1 MGKPESAFDT
11 LGFEA
16 TVDRVVSDVA
26 NLYVS
31 DGAPW
36 VVGYSGGKDSTA
48 ALSLVWL
55 ALRQLPPEQRK
66 KPVHV
71 ITTDTLVE
79 NPVVAAWVNNSLARV
94 KDAATAE
101 GLPIGPHRLTPD
113 IRDTYWVNLIGRGYP
128 APRNKFRWCTERL
141 KIKPSNSFI
150 TQVVKQ
156 NGEAILVLGTR
167 RAKSARR
174 SANMALHSQGA
185 VRDRLTPNAALPN
198 SLVFT
203 PIEHWSNDDVW
214 RFLMQVGNP
223 WGHSNKE
230 LLGMYRG
237 ASADGEC
244 PLVVDSSTPSCGS
257 SRFGC
262 WVCTLVD
269 QDKSMA
275 AMIQNDQEKD
285 WMLPLLEL
293 RNELDFR
300 TPEARAVE
308 RERRDFRRMSGGL
321 TGYVS
326 DGGVQ
331 LVPGPYTQ
339 DAREH
344 WLRRVLETQTHLR
357 AQAPDG
363 LGDYVLITQEELAE
377 IRRIWMVEKH
387 EIEDR
392 LPVVYE
398 EVTGERYPAPEFD
411 EHHLFDSDSLQLLR
425 ESSGGDELHYELI
438 RNLLDVERRFR
449 TMARRRGLYKA
460 LEDQI
465 RRCYFDDASDAL
477 EFVRANALRRTHAVE
492 RVNRILDGL
501 PDYDAGASPHP
512 SAEARSSRRPLFDD
526 VDLGPQA

>member
-1 MGKPESAFDT
+1 MSTTESAFKE
-11 LGFEA
+11 LGYKA
-16 TVDRVVSDVA
+16 TVDRVVTEVA
-26 NLYVS
+26 ELYLS
-31 DGAPW
+31 DGTPW

-48 ALSLVWL
+48 ALTLVWL
-55 ALRQLPPEQRK
+55 ALRQLPAEKRF

-79 NPVVAAWVNNSLARV
+79 NPVVASWVNNSLRRV
-94 KDAATAE
+94 HEAASSE
-101 GLPIGPHRLTPD
+101 GIPVEPHRLMPD
-113 IRDTYWVNLIGRGYP
+113 ISDTFWVNLIGRGYP

-141 KIKPSNSFI
+141 KIKPSNAFI
-150 TQVVKQ
+150 TNVVRQ

-167 RAKSARR
+167 RAESARR
-174 SANMALHSQGA
+174 AANMAQHAEGA
-185 VRDRLTPNAALPN
+185 VRERLVPNAALPN

-214 RFLMQVGNP
+214 QFLMQVPNP

-244 PLVVDSSTPSCGS
+244 PLVVDTSTPSCGS

-269 QDKSMA
+269 QDKSME
-275 AMIQNDQEKD
+275 AMIHNDHEKD

-300 TPEARAVE
+300 TPEARALE

-326 DGGVQ
+326 DGAVQ

-339 DAREH
+339 EARLH
-344 WLRRVLETQTHLR
+344 WLRRVLETQALLR
-357 AQAPDG
+357 RQAPDA
-363 LGDYVLITQEELAE
+363 LGDYVLITSEELDE
-377 IRRIWMVEKH
+377 IRRIWVVEKH

-392 LPVVYE
+392 LPSVYE
-398 EVTGERYPAPEFD
+398 EVTGQPYPAQAFD
-411 EHHLFDSDSLQLLR
+411 EHHLFDRETLELLR
-425 ESSGGDELHYELI
+425 ELAGDDELHYELI
-438 RNLLDVERRFR
+438 RNLLDVQRRFR
-449 TMARRRGLYKA
+449 TMSRRRGLYKA

-465 RRCYFDDASDAL
+465 RRCYFDDSSDAL
-477 EFVRANALRRTHAVE
+477 AFVRSNALRRRHAAEKVS
-492 RVNRILDGL
+492 RAVDGIASRE
-501 PDYDAGASPHP
+501 PDPEPFPTRGR
-512 SAEARSSRRPLFDD
+512 RSTRTPLFGVSDE
-526 VDLGPQA
+526 G

>member
-1 MGKPESAFDT
+1 MSTPESAFGE
-11 LGFEA
+11 LGFRA
-16 TVDRVVSDVA
+16 TVDRVVADVA
-26 NLYVS
+26 ELYLS

-48 ALSLVWL
+48 ALTLVWL
-55 ALRQLPPEQRK
+55 ALRKIPFEQRT

-79 NPVVAAWVNNSLARV
+79 NPVVAAWVNNSLTRIRE
-94 KDAATAE
+94 AADPE
-101 GLPIGPHRLTPD
+101 GLPIEPHRLLPD
-113 IRDTYWVNLIGRGYP
+113 ISDTFWVNLIGRGYP

-150 TQVVKQ
+150 TRVVRQ
-156 NGEAILVLGTR
+156 NGEAVLVLGTR
-167 RAKSARR
+167 RAESVRR
-174 SANMALHSQGA
+174 ASNMAHHAQGA
-185 VRDRLTPNAALPN
+185 VRDRLAPNSALPN

-214 RFLMQVGNP
+214 QFLMQIANP

-230 LLGMYRG
+230 LLSMYRG

-244 PLVVDSSTPSCGS
+244 PLVVDTSTPSCGS

-269 QDKSMA
+269 QDKSME
-275 AMIQNDQEKD
+275 AMIQNDHEKD

-300 TPEARAVE
+300 TPEARALE

-326 DGGVQ
+326 DGSVQ
-331 LVPGPYTQ
+331 LVPGPYTRES
-339 DAREH
+339 REH
-344 WLRRVLETQTHLR
+344 WLRRVLETQTYLR
-357 AQAPDG
+357 EQAPDA
-363 LGDYVLITQEELAE
+363 LGDYVLITREELDE
-377 IRRIWMVEKH
+377 IRRIWVVEKH

-392 LPVVYE
+392 LPDVYE
-398 EVTGERYPAPEFD
+398 AVTGEPFPVQEFD
-411 EHHLFDSDSLQLLR
+411 EHHLFDRETLGILR
-425 ESSGGDELHYELI
+425 DTAGGDELHYELI

-449 TMARRRGLYKA
+449 TMAKRRGLFKA

-465 RRCYFDDASDAL
+465 RRCYFDDSSDAL
-477 EFVRANALRRTHAVE
+477 AFVRSNALRRRHAAE
-492 RVNRILDGL
+492 RVSRAVDGVAPVEPQPEL
-501 PDYDAGASPHP
+501 QSTDERHSTRVSLFGAS
-512 SAEARSSRRPLFDD
+512 DD
-526 VDLGPQA
+526 GSPA